1 MATRAA
7 SVRDAAIK
15 TGETCATKLQ
25 DGLTTTTQTFA
36 ALMTQAE
43 EINRDRAELGEE
55 ATLKLLTKCQANV
68 RALCMVEAQQQAH
81 KSSLAGLRTELPEE
95 VVPAELQR
103 VFAESLKKHTE
114 AHASKADV
122 DQRREMR
129 RLRALMTGEAA
140 EEGMDEG
147 GDEGDDDVMMTQQT
161 ITNIKCPILQMPMRP
176 SGDMRPM
183 TPKTGHASS
192 CVYSFQGIS
201 SLLKRGASCDCPM
214 NGCNAKVLKGGLV
227 EAKEMLKKI
236 KEMEDDGE

>member
-1 MATRAA
+1 
-7 SVRDAAIK
+7 
-15 TGETCATKLQ
+15 
-25 DGLTTTTQTFA
+25 
-36 ALMTQAE
+36 MTQAE

-68 RALCMVEAQQQAH
+68 RALCMVEAQQQAHRGSLATLPPSPSLPPLPPHNPRHPRHPHHRHPPCTRQAHAMHTPCTRQAH

-147 GDEGDDDVMMTQQT
+147 GDEG
-161 ITNIKCPILQMPMRP
+161 
-176 SGDMRPM
+176 
-183 TPKTGHASS
+183 
-192 CVYSFQGIS
+192 
-201 SLLKRGASCDCPM
+201 
-214 NGCNAKVLKGGLV
+214 
-227 EAKEMLKKI
+227 
-236 KEMEDDGE
+236 